1 VTSRSERTATYY
13 RFTGEALLALIHPD
27 SVVADIGCGTG
38 NVADLLA
45 LLDPPS
51 TETSRDRSSVY
62 GRSCRSCESC
72 HRLLMATLHT
82 AACRCSVLG
91 LRCASFARQRLGTL
105 TGGQLLRLV
114 KVCSIRLSQRLPEV
128 VEPLP
133 GREDPTP
140 EPHMLEP
147 HPITGGCL
155 DAFPAPPPDAV
166 GRRPTGSQ
174 LGRLRQR
181 DMLIERRT
189 FRARSVC

>member
-1 VTSRSERTATYY
+1 MTPLR
-13 RFTGEALLALIHPD
+13 I
-27 SVVADIGCGTG
+27 
-38 NVADLLA
+38 
-45 LLDPPS
+45 
-51 TETSRDRSSVY
+51 
-62 GRSCRSCESC
+62 
-72 HRLLMATLHT
+72 
-82 AACRCSVLG
+82 AACVCAASGLACAPLG
-91 LRCASFARQRLGTL
+91 GQRLGTL
-105 TGGQLLRLV
+105 AGCQFLGAIEMG
-114 KVCSIRLSQRLPEV
+114 SIRLSQRLPEV

-181 DMLIERRT
+181 DMLVERRA
-189 FRARSVC
+189 FRDRPACRLC